1 MSPDQ
6 QRYRRRRKAAT
17 WVVLVLGLGVAVVGG
32 RELLL
37 RSPRFTLSAVTVT
50 GAVEV
55 SPTLV
60 KQSSGLRAGTPLL
73 TVDLDAAQRGVAAIP
88 SVASVR
94 ASRSWPHTVELTI
107 TERTPVALAASANGP
122 RLVDRTGLAY
132 KPAGPKPP
140 PLPRLA
146 AARVAPGDPAT
157 EAGLA
162 VLAALPPGVREQ
174 VRVVEAAGPRA
185 VTLRLDGGKVVRWG
199 TAEASDRKASVLAV
213 LMSQSASLYDVTA
226 PELPTIRR

>member
-1 MSPDQ
+1 M
-6 QRYRRRRKAAT
+6 
-17 WVVLVLGLGVAVVGG
+17 
-32 RELLL
+32 
-37 RSPRFTLSAVTVT
+37 
-50 GAVEV
+50 
-55 SPTLV
+55 
-60 KQSSGLRAGTPLL
+60 SGLRAGTPLL
-73 TVDLDAAQRGVAAIP
+73 TVDLDAATARVAAIP
-88 SVASVR
+88 AVASVR
-94 ASRSWPHTVELTI
+94 AARSWPHTVELRI

-140 PLPRLA
+140 RLPRLA
-146 AARVAPGDPAT
+146 AARVAPGDPTT

-162 VLAALPPGVREQ
+162 VLASLPPSVREQ
-174 VRVVEAAGPRA
+174 VRVVEAAGPQA

-213 LMSQSASLYDVTA
+213 LMSQSASQYDVSA